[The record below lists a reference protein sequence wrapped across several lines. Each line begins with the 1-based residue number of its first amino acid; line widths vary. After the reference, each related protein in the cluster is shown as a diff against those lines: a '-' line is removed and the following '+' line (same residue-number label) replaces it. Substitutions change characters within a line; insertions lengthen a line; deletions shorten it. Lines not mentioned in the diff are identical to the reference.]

1 MLVLTDFFMPNQ
13 KLKPDFRYLIRF
25 LQGCHFAIVRI
36 LTWQPCKHS
45 LDHILGTIHSISEF
59 FFAKSTIFFILN
71 PIQTVKCPYLSR
83 ILQGCQIPHFHL
95 ATLQNSWQIWA
106 FDCLNWIQ
114 HEKIS
119 WFCKKKFQ
127 NRMNGVRNMVQ
138 WVFTGLPGQ
147 NTVHGIMATLQ
158 KPYEISKIRFQILIR
173 HEKIC

>member
-1 MLVLTDFFMPNQ
+1 MITRRIIPCLDVRDGKVVKGVQFKNH
-13 KLKPDFRYLIRF
+13 K
-25 LQGCHFAIVRI
+25 IV
-36 LTWQPCKHS
+36 
-45 LDHILGTIHSISEF
+45 GSIVDLAKKNMEIGWMVTEIWSERPF
-59 FFAKSTIFFILN
+59 K
-71 PIQTVKCPYLSR
+71 R
-83 ILQGCQIPHFHL
+83 CQVEMRNL
-95 ATLQNSWQIWA
+95 ATLQNSWQIWT
-106 FDCLNWIQ
+106 FDCLNRIQ

-127 NRMNGVRNMVQ
+127 NRMNGVRDMVQ